1 MRHLDWTA
9 VDVLDGVKE
18 VLRDTL
24 ELDGRAESFEA
35 STRLFGSLPE
45 FDSMAVVSIV
55 LALEERFN
63 VSIEEGEVSAETFET
78 LGSLTHLVEL
88 KIARR

>member
-1 MRHLDWTA
+1 ME
-9 VDVLDGVKE
+9 VLDGVKG

-24 ELDGRAESFEA
+24 ELDERAESFEA

-55 LALEERFN
+55 LALEARFDIT
-63 VSIEEGEVSAETFET
+63 IEEDEVGAETFET
-78 LGSLTHLVEL
+78 LGSLTHLVESKL
-88 KIARR
+88 AQR